1 MEVSDFIMK
10 IVFYGSGN
18 MANAIFTGIVNSKSI
33 EPENIYL
40 TNKSNQEALKVI
52 MKL

>member
-1 MEVSDFIMK
+1 MK

-33 EPENIYL
+33 APENIYL
-40 TNKSNQEALKVI
+40 TNKSNQEALESY
-52 MKL
+52 